1 MAHHERFMQRCL
13 ELALQGQGLVAPN
26 PMVGCVIVHEGQ
38 IVAEGW
44 HRQFGEAHAERMAI
58 DVLNNDA
65 LLRECTLYVNL
76 EPCAHWGKTPP
87 CADLIVEK
95 GIPRVVIG
103 SRDPHEV
110 VNGQGIEKLQKAGIE
125 VIAGVLQNECDDLN
139 RRFFTFHHLHRP
151 YVILKWAA
159 TADGYMAPPDRK
171 RTRISGDAAQR
182 LLHKWRGEESAILVG
197 AETARVDQPLLD
209 TRLHPGKNPLRL
221 VLDPQLR
228 APNLPG
234 DQPVLVFNLL
244 RRGTENNVEWVKLSE
259 EDSITLILQELYHR
273 DVLSLIVEGGRETLL
288 RWQDTYFFDEIR
300 VIQSKSVV
308 FGDGLPAPLPTLPLA
323 ESIDLPED
331 TVHIYRRLPA

>member
-1 MAHHERFMQRCL
+1 MQRCL
-13 ELALQGQGLVAPN
+13 ELALQGQGFVAPN
-26 PMVGCVIVHEGQ
+26 PMVGCVIVHDGR

-44 HRQFGEAHAERMAI
+44 HRQFGAAHAERMAI
-58 DVLNNDA
+58 EVLNNDA

-125 VIAGVLQNECDDLN
+125 VIAGVLQNDCDDMN

-151 YVILKWAA
+151 YVILKWAT
-159 TADGYMAPPDRK
+159 TADGYMAPPDGK
-171 RTRISGDAAQR
+171 RTQISGHAAR
-182 LLHKWRGEESAILVG
+182 LLLHKWRGQESAILVG
-197 AETARVDQPLLD
+197 AETALRDQPLLD
-209 TRLHPGKNPLRL
+209 TRLYPGKNPLRL
-221 VLDPQLR
+221 VLDPKLR

-244 RRGTENNVEWVKLSE
+244 RRGTENNVEWVKLTE

-273 DVLSLIVEGGRETLL
+273 DVLSLMVEGGRETLL

-308 FGDGLPAPLPTLPLA
+308 FGGGLPAPLPTLPLA
-323 ESIDLPED
+323 ESMDFPED